1 VAKERNRKAGG
12 GDGTPLPDGES
23 GNGNSC
29 GHLGDGEEGVEPSE
43 GFSGDGNTQDGKGSE
58 CGGHP
63 WKVSCATGSGNE
75 EAEAAFLGRAGVG
88 NKTEGSAVGTDHPD
102 FCADA
107 GFPKESLGGAK
118 GRPVGTT
125 AHDDADKGTGT
136 LQGFEIKCLSVE
148 VKNFGWD

>member
-1 VAKERNRKAGG
+1 MAEERNREAGG
-12 GDGTPLPDGES
+12 GDGAPLADGKS

-29 GHLGDGEEGVEPSE
+29 GHLCDREEGVEAAKGLPC
-43 GFSGDGNTQDGKGSE
+43 DGNTEDGKGSK

-63 WKVSCATGSGNE
+63 WEMGCATGSGNE
-75 EAEAAFLGRAGVG
+75 EAKTAFLGRAGVG
-88 NKTEGSAVGTDHPD
+88 DKTKGSAVGTDHPD

-107 GFPKESLGGAK
+107 GFPKESLGGAE

-125 AHDDADKGTGT
+125 AHDDADEGAGT
-136 LQGFEIKCLSVE
+136 LQGVKIKCLSVE

>member
-1 VAKERNRKAGG
+1 MAKERNREAGG
-12 GDGTPLPDGES
+12 GDGALLTDGES

-29 GHLGDGEEGVEPSE
+29 GHLCDGEEGVEATK
-43 GFSGDGNTQDGKGSE
+43 GLSGDGNTQDGKGSE

-63 WKVSCATGSGNE
+63 WKVSCATGSSNE
-75 EAEAAFLGRAGVG
+75 EAKPAFLGRAGVG

-107 GFPKESLGGAK
+107 GFPKESLGGAE